1 MRRLALDIDPIAFVR
16 NTLGQ
21 SEPDPVSAIVMAEL
35 GGAESIVCYLRDDQ
49 LTVKPRDVKL
59 FKEIV
64 KTHLT
69 VRSNLSEETVR
80 SLISL
85 KVDMITFVS
94 PGEKNTIDPQP
105 LSLDTY
111 ASQLQNYIAELRS
124 NNILSSVFIE
134 PNITDVKN
142 AGRLE
147 FDYVELDTSSLATA
161 ADMDSELDALDTLN
175 SLAMAANKLGMGVN
189 VSGGLDYDNIREL
202 SRIEFLEDIV
212 IGKPVLSKAVF
223 IGIEQALRDLQ
234 ILIS

>member
-16 NTLGQ
+16 NNLGQ

-80 SLISL
+80 SLISM

-94 PGEKNTIDPQP
+94 PGEKNTIEPQP
-105 LSLDTY
+105 VSLDTY

-147 FDYVELDTSSLATA
+147 FDYIELNAASLAYAT
-161 ADMDSELDALDTLN
+161 DMDSEMDALEALN

-202 SRIEFLEDIV
+202 SRIDFLEDIV
-212 IGKPVLSKAVF
+212 IGKAVLSKAVF

>member
-1 MRRLALDIDPIAFVR
+1 MRRLALDIDPIAFTR
-16 NTLGQ
+16 NNLGQ
-21 SEPDPVSAIVMAEL
+21 RDPDPVSAIVMAEL

-59 FKEIV
+59 FKEVV

-80 SLISL
+80 NLISM
-85 KVDMITFVS
+85 KVDMITFVA
-94 PGEKNTIDPQP
+94 PGEKNTIDPQS
-105 LSLDTY
+105 LSLENY

-124 NNILSSVFIE
+124 NNILSSVLIDPE
-134 PNITDVKN
+134 ISEVKN

-147 FDYVELDTSSLATA
+147 FDYIEFDATSLSRA
-161 ADMDSELDALDTLN
+161 ADMDSEMEALDNLN

-189 VSGGLDYDNIREL
+189 ISGGLNYDNIREL
-202 SRIEFLEDIV
+202 SQIEYLEDIV
-212 IGKPVLSKAVF
+212 IGKAVLSKAIF

>member
-1 MRRLALDIDPIAFVR
+1 MRRLALDIDPIAFIR
-16 NTLGQ
+16 NNLGQ
-21 SEPDPVSAIVMAEL
+21 GEPDPVSAIVMAEL

-69 VRSNLSEETVR
+69 VRSNLSDETVR
-80 SLISL
+80 NLISM

-94 PGEKNTIDPQP
+94 PGEKNTINPQT

-134 PNITDVKN
+134 PNITEVKN

-147 FDYVELDTSSLATA
+147 FDYIELDASSLSSAT
-161 ADMDSELDALDTLN
+161 DMDSELEALDTLN

-189 VSGGLDYDNIREL
+189 ISGGLNYDNIREL
-202 SRIEFLEDIV
+202 SQIDYLEDIV

>member
-16 NTLGQ
+16 NNLGQ
-21 SEPDPVSAIVMAEL
+21 SEPDPVSAVVMAEL

-59 FKEIV
+59 FKEVV

-69 VRSNLSEETVR
+69 VRSNLSDETVR
-80 SLISL
+80 NLISM

-94 PGEKNTIDPQP
+94 PGEKNTINPQT

-124 NNILSSVFIE
+124 NNILSSVFID
-134 PNITDVKN
+134 PNITEVKN

-147 FDYVELDTSSLATA
+147 FDYIEFDASSLSNAT
-161 ADMDSELDALDTLN
+161 DMDSELDALDTLN
-175 SLAMAANKLGMGVN
+175 SLSMAANKLAMGVN
-189 VSGGLDYDNIREL
+189 ISGGLNYDNIREL
-202 SRIEFLEDIV
+202 SQIDFLEDIV

>member
-1 MRRLALDIDPIAFVR
+1 MRRLALDIDPIAFIR
-16 NTLGQ
+16 NNLGQ

-49 LTVKPRDVKL
+49 LTVKPRDVKI
-59 FKEIV
+59 FKEVV

-69 VRSNLSEETVR
+69 ARSNLSDETVR
-80 SLISL
+80 NLISM

-94 PGEKNTIDPQP
+94 PGEKNTIEPQT

-124 NNILSSVFIE
+124 SNILSSVFIE
-134 PNITDVKN
+134 PNITEVKN
-142 AGRLE
+142 AGRFE
-147 FDYVELDTSSLATA
+147 FDYIELDASSLSSAT
-161 ADMDSELDALDTLN
+161 DMDSEIEALDTLN
-175 SLAMAANKLGMGVN
+175 SLSMAANKLGMGVN
-189 VSGGLDYDNIREL
+189 ISGGLNYDNIREL
-202 SRIEFLEDIV
+202 SQIEFLEDIV